1 MRIVVLHGQSHK
13 GSTYHLAKLFC
24 DKLGGEVTEF
34 FLPRDFGA
42 FCVGCSQCFSQSE
55 QLCPHADQ
63 LRPITEALDAAD
75 VIVLASPVYVY
86 HVTGPMKALLDHYGY
101 RWMVHRPQEGIV
113 FQAGGV
119 PVHRGG
125 GRNAAHQPG
134 PGRQRF
140 LLGDCQDSPVW
151 QKCPGS
157 LLGAGQPGAERP
169 DGAGAV
175 YPGQTGG
182 AWGGKGAARPADKGV
197 FYPNSVDAE
206 AGLERS
212 RPGILAGKRLD
223 RARPSLEESLTLLG
237 ARGEVLAPNDGQMDG
252 FVLQ

>member
-42 FCVGCSQCFSQSE
+42 FCVGCSQCFSKSE

-101 RWMVHRPQEGIV
+101 RWMVHRPQEGM
-113 FQAGGV
+113 FFKQAV
-119 PVHRGG
+119 CLST
-125 GRNAAHQPG
+125 AA
-134 PGRQRF
+134 
-140 LLGDCQDSPVW
+140 
-151 QKCPGS
+151 
-157 LLGAGQPGAERP
+157 GAGTRRTNQDLA
-169 DGAGAV
+169 DSAFF
-175 YPGQTGG
+175 
-182 AWGGKGAARPADKGV
+182 WGIEIG
-197 FYPNSVDAE
+197 
-206 AGLERS
+206 
-212 RPGILAGKRLD
+212 
-223 RARPSLEESLTLLG
+223 RAH
-237 ARGEVLAPNDGQMDG
+237 V
-252 FVLQ
+252 

>member
-42 FCVGCSQCFSQSE
+42 FCVGCSQCFSKSE

-101 RWMVHRPQEGIV
+101 RWMVHRPQEGM
-113 FQAGGV
+113 FFKQAVCLSTAAGAGTRRTNQDLAAPSSGGL
-119 PVHRGG
+119 PRFTGMAEMSGQSPGSRSARRGKTG
-125 GRNAAHQPG
+125 WRGSCLPWPNGWSVGWERCG
-134 PGRQRF
+134 PACGQRRF
-140 LLGDCQDSPVW
+140 LP
-151 QKCPGS
+151 
-157 LLGAGQPGAERP
+157 
-169 DGAGAV
+169 
-175 YPGQTGG
+175 
-182 AWGGKGAARPADKGV
+182 
-197 FYPNSVDAE
+197 
-206 AGLERS
+206 
-212 RPGILAGKRLD
+212 
-223 RARPSLEESLTLLG
+223 
-237 ARGEVLAPNDGQMDG
+237 
-252 FVLQ
+252 

>member
-42 FCVGCSQCFSQSE
+42 FCMGCSQCFSQSE

-101 RWMVHRPQEGIV
+101 RWMVHRPQEGM
-113 FQAGGV
+113 FFKQAVCLSTAAGAGTRRTNQDLADSAFFWGL
-119 PVHRGG
+119 PRFTGMAEMSGQSPGSRSARRGKT
-125 GRNAAHQPG
+125 GRRGSCLPWPNEWSVGWERCG
-134 PGRQRF
+134 PACGQRRF
-140 LLGDCQDSPVW
+140 LP
-151 QKCPGS
+151 
-157 LLGAGQPGAERP
+157 
-169 DGAGAV
+169 
-175 YPGQTGG
+175 
-182 AWGGKGAARPADKGV
+182 
-197 FYPNSVDAE
+197 
-206 AGLERS
+206 
-212 RPGILAGKRLD
+212 
-223 RARPSLEESLTLLG
+223 
-237 ARGEVLAPNDGQMDG
+237 
-252 FVLQ
+252 

>member
-42 FCVGCSQCFSQSE
+42 FCVGCSQCFSKSE

-101 RWMVHRPQEGIV
+101 RWMVHV

-119 PVHRGG
+119 PVHCGG

-134 PGRQRF
+134 PGRQRL

-223 RARPSLEESLTLLG
+223 RARPSLEESLTLPG

>member
-101 RWMVHRPQEGIV
+101 RWMVHRPQEGM
-113 FQAGGV
+113 FFKQAVCLSTAAGAGTRRTNQDLADSAFFWGIAKI
-119 PVHRGG
+119 HRY
-125 GRNAAHQPG
+125 GRNV
-134 PGRQRF
+134 R
-140 LLGDCQDSPVW
+140 
-151 QKCPGS
+151 
-157 LLGAGQPGAERP
+157 
-169 DGAGAV
+169 AV